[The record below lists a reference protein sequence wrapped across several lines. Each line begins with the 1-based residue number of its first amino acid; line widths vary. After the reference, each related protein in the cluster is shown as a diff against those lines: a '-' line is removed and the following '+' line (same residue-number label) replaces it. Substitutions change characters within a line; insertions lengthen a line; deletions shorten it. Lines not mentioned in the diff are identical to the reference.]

1 MSKMMRITN
10 KNTSK
15 DGIRTQLARRQRR
28 KTIKDEIGE
37 APLST

>member
-1 MSKMMRITN
+1 MKKVMGIET

-15 DGIRTQLARRQRR
+15 DGIRTKLVRWQRR

-37 APLST
+37 APLSN

>member
-1 MSKMMRITN
+1 MTKVMGITN

-15 DGIRTQLARRQRR
+15 DGIKTQLARQQRR

-37 APLST
+37 APLSS